1 MQVQC
6 ARCLRGRRRP
16 RRRLPFA
23 KKMAKPPLAFK
34 RAVSDRSKASFG
46 RSVSELSRS
55 KADKAADIIPCA
67 LRTCHATGAE
77 QAVEAGE
84 AALPLS

>member
-1 MQVQC
+1 
-6 ARCLRGRRRP
+6 
-16 RRRLPFA
+16 
-23 KKMAKPPLAFK
+23 MAKPPLAFK

-46 RSVSELSRS
+46 RSVSELSRA
-55 KADKAADIIPCA
+55 KADKAANIIPCA
-67 LRTCHATGAE
+67 LRTCHAGCHATGAE